1 MTNDKPQI
9 FSPTYVSECLNL
21 LERFPDAK
29 ILAGGTDLLVRLK
42 DEINQPDIIDISHI
56 KEMKGISE
64 LDDKIRIG
72 ALVTFT
78 EMIESKFLVDYAGV
92 LVQAVEMIGSPQ
104 IRNRGTIGGNI
115 ANASPAGDSLP
126 PLFVLEAEIEIA
138 GMNYSRIVPIKDF
151 FKGPGKS
158 VLTDGELISAVMI
171 PKMKKWL
178 GAFVRLGQRE
188 ALAIS
193 KVSLALLLK
202 IKDGKIEEARISLG
216 AVAPTVIRAPQT
228 ENKLKGKT
236 LDNISEAIKIIR
248 EEASPISDIRSIAE
262 YRKEMCGVLLEEAA
276 GRLNCRTIRLQDDLK
291 YFLRQKNLRQN
302 N

>member
-9 FSPTYVSECLNL
+9 FSPVYVPECLNL

-42 DEINQPDIIDISHI
+42 DEINQPDIIDITHI
-56 KEMKGISE
+56 KELKGISD
-64 LDDKIRIG
+64 LDDKVRIG
-72 ALVTFT
+72 ALSTFT
-78 EMIESKFLVDYAGV
+78 EIIESKHMAENAGT
-92 LVQAVEMIGSPQ
+92 LVQAAEMIGSPQ

-138 GMNYSRIVPIKDF
+138 GMNYSRKIPIKDF
-151 FKGPGKS
+151 FKGPGES
-158 VLTDGELISAVMI
+158 VLTDGELISAVLI
-171 PKMKKWL
+171 PKMKNL
-178 GAFVRLGQRE
+178 QGAFVRLGQRE

-202 IKDGKIEEARISLG
+202 IKDDKIEEARIALG

-228 ENKLKGKT
+228 EKKLKGQKKY
-236 LDNISEAIKIIR
+236 NSVISEAKKIIC
-248 EEASPISDIRSIAE
+248 EEVSPISDIRSIAE
-262 YRKEMCGVLLEEAA
+262 YRKEMCGILLEEAFE
-276 GRLNCRTIRLQDDLK
+276 QLK
-291 YFLRQKNLRQN
+291 SFN